1 MSYVIRK
8 GKLIK
13 SSNTGDKINIAVEKP
28 IEVSLKPEKHKPTE
42 NEILAEIKKIK
53 VDSNLD
59 SAQAKEKRLQ
69 KFVNF
74 KI

>member
-1 MSYVIRK
+1 MSYVIRN
-8 GKLIK
+8 GKLK
-13 SSNTGDKINIAVEKP
+13 RSSYIGGNIDVVVDKP
-28 IEVSLKPEKHKPTE
+28 IDVSIKPEKPKPTE
-42 NEILAEIKKIK
+42 KDILAEIKKIK
-53 VDSNLD
+53 VDTNLD

>member
-1 MSYVIRK
+1 MSYVIRN
-8 GKLIK
+8 GKLMR
-13 SSNTGDKINIAVEKP
+13 SNYLGGNIDVVVEQPINVAM
-28 IEVSLKPEKHKPTE
+28 KPEKHKPTE
-42 NEILAEIKKIK
+42 KEILAEIKKIK
-53 VDSNLD
+53 VDTNLD